1 MFKRTKELQ
10 TLLNSSRKALKEAE
24 DKIENRNML
33 IKDME
38 EQAKALYEENKDLR
52 FENEEQLN
60 LIKRIDR
67 LVNSNKYNNEKA
79 ILDKIKEL
87 VRDYQSI
94 N

>member
-10 TLLNSSRKALKEAE
+10 SLVNASRNALKDAE
-24 DKIENRNML
+24 SKIENRNAV

-52 FENEEQLN
+52 FENEEQLD
-60 LIKRIDR
+60 LIKRIDK

-79 ILDKIKEL
+79 IIDKIKEL
-87 VRDYQSI
+87 VSDCKSI

>member
-10 TLLNSSRKALKEAE
+10 TLLNASRKALKEAE
-24 DKIENRNML
+24 DKVENRNIL
-33 IKDME
+33 IKDMK

-52 FENEEQLN
+52 FENEEQLD
-60 LIKRIDR
+60 LIKRIDES
-67 LVNSNKYNNEKA
+67 VNSNKYNNEKA
-79 ILDKIKEL
+79 VLNKIKEL

>member
-10 TLLNSSRKALKEAE
+10 SLLDASRKALKEAE
-24 DKIENRNML
+24 DKVENRNIL

-52 FENEEQLN
+52 FENEEQQD
-60 LIKRIDR
+60 LIKRIDK

-79 ILDKIKEL
+79 IIDKIKEL
-87 VRDYQSI
+87 VSDCKSI

>member
-10 TLLNSSRKALKEAE
+10 TLLNASRKALKEAE
-24 DKIENRNML
+24 DKVENRNIL

-52 FENEEQLN
+52 FENEEQLA

-87 VRDYQSI
+87 VSDYQSI

>member
-10 TLLNSSRKALKEAE
+10 TLLNASRKALKEAE
-24 DKIENRNML
+24 DKVENRNIL

-52 FENEEQLN
+52 FENKEQLD
-60 LIKRIDR
+60 LIKRIDES
-67 LVNSNKYNNEKA
+67 VNSNKYNNEKA
-79 ILDKIKEL
+79 VLNKIKEL

>member
-10 TLLNSSRKALKEAE
+10 TLLNASRKVLKEAE
-24 DKIENRNML
+24 DKIENRNIL

-52 FENEEQLN
+52 FENEEQLD
-60 LIKRIDR
+60 LIKRIDKR
-67 LVNSNKYNNEKA
+67 VNSNKYNNEKA

>member
-1 MFKRTKELQ
+1 MFRRSKELQ
-10 TLLNSSRKALKEAE
+10 TLLNASRKALKEAE
-24 DKIENRNML
+24 DKMENRNIL

-52 FENEEQLN
+52 FENEEQLD
-60 LIKRIDR
+60 LIKRIDES
-67 LVNSNKYNNEKA
+67 VNSNKYNNEKA

>member
-10 TLLNSSRKALKEAE
+10 TLLNASRKALKEAE
-24 DKIENRNML
+24 DKIENRNIL

-52 FENEEQLN
+52 FENEEQLG
-60 LIKRIDR
+60 LIKRIDES
-67 LVNSNKYNNEKA
+67 VNSNKYNNEKA
-79 ILDKIKEL
+79 VLNKIKEL

>member
-10 TLLNSSRKALKEAE
+10 TLLNASRKALKEAE
-24 DKIENRNML
+24 DKVENRNML

-38 EQAKALYEENKDLR
+38 EQAKVLHEENKDLR
-52 FENEEQLN
+52 FENEEQRD
-60 LIKRIDR
+60 LISRIER
-67 LVNSNKYNNEKA
+67 LVDSNKYNNEKA
-79 ILDKIKEL
+79 VLGTIKEL

>member
-10 TLLNSSRKALKEAE
+10 SLLDASRKALKEAE
-24 DKIENRNML
+24 DKVENRNIL

-52 FENEEQLN
+52 FENEEQLD
-60 LIKRIDR
+60 LIKRIDK
-67 LVNSNKYNNEKA
+67 LVNSNQYNNEKA
-79 ILDKIKEL
+79 ILNKIKEL
-87 VRDYQSI
+87 VSDYQSI

>member
-1 MFKRTKELQ
+1 
-10 TLLNSSRKALKEAE
+10 
-24 DKIENRNML
+24 
-33 IKDME
+33 ME

-52 FENEEQLN
+52 FENEEQLD
-60 LIKRIDR
+60 LIKRIDKR
-67 LVNSNKYNNEKA
+67 VNSNKYNNEKA

>member
-10 TLLNSSRKALKEAE
+10 TLLNASRKALKEAE
-24 DKIENRNML
+24 DKAKNRNML
-33 IKDME
+33 IKDMG

-52 FENEEQLN
+52 FENEEQLD
-60 LIKRIDR
+60 LIKRIDES
-67 LVNSNKYNNEKA
+67 VNSNKYNNEKA

-87 VRDYQSI
+87 VRNYQSI

>member
-10 TLLNSSRKALKEAE
+10 TLLNASRKVLKEAE
-24 DKIENRNML
+24 DKIENRNIL

-52 FENEEQLN
+52 FENEEQLD
-60 LIKRIDR
+60 LIKRIDES
-67 LVNSNKYNNEKA
+67 VNSNKYNNEKA
-79 ILDKIKEL
+79 VLNKIKEL

>member
-10 TLLNSSRKALKEAE
+10 SLLDASRKALKDAE
-24 DKIENRNML
+24 SKVENRNML
-33 IKDME
+33 IKEME

-52 FENEEQLN
+52 FENEEQLD
-60 LIKRIDR
+60 LIKRIDK

-79 ILDKIKEL
+79 IIDKIKEL

>member
-10 TLLNSSRKALKEAE
+10 TLLNASRKALKEAE
-24 DKIENRNML
+24 DKMENRNIL

-52 FENEEQLN
+52 FENEEQLD
-60 LIKRIDR
+60 LIKRIDK

-79 ILDKIKEL
+79 FLDKIKEL

>member
-10 TLLNSSRKALKEAE
+10 SLLNASRKALKEAE

-52 FENEEQLN
+52 FENEEQLD
-60 LIKRIDR
+60 LIKRIDK

-79 ILDKIKEL
+79 VLDKIKEL

>member
-10 TLLNSSRKALKEAE
+10 TLLNTSRKALKEAE
-24 DKIENRNML
+24 DKMENRNIL

-52 FENEEQLN
+52 FENEEQLD

>member
-10 TLLNSSRKALKEAE
+10 TLLNASRKALKEAE
-24 DKIENRNML
+24 DKAENKNML

-52 FENEEQLN
+52 FENEEQLG

-67 LVNSNKYNNEKA
+67 LVNSNKCNNEKA

>member
-10 TLLNSSRKALKEAE
+10 TLLNASKKALKEAE
-24 DKIENRNML
+24 DKVENRNIL

-52 FENEEQLN
+52 FENEEQLG
-60 LIKRIDR
+60 LIKRIDES
-67 LVNSNKYNNEKA
+67 VNSNKYNNEKA
-79 ILDKIKEL
+79 VLNKIKEL

>member
-10 TLLNSSRKALKEAE
+10 TLLNASRKALKEAE
-24 DKIENRNML
+24 DKVENRNIL

-52 FENEEQLN
+52 FENEEQLD
-60 LIKRIDR
+60 LIKRIDES
-67 LVNSNKYNNEKA
+67 VNSNKYNNEKA
-79 ILDKIKEL
+79 VLNKIKEL
-87 VRDYQSI
+87 VRDHQSI

>member
-10 TLLNSSRKALKEAE
+10 TLLNASRKALKEAE
-24 DKIENRNML
+24 DKVENRNIL

-52 FENEEQLN
+52 FENEEQLD
-60 LIKRIDR
+60 LIKRIDES
-67 LVNSNKYNNEKA
+67 VNSNKYNNEKA
-79 ILDKIKEL
+79 VLNKIKEL